1 MLFQCKPKSHFLLFH
16 AEICLC
22 HFMKHGLWPV
32 KYTRTQHPL
41 SGTTWAGW
49 YQKKHIHTHTD
60 PDHQTSIIN
69 FLHPLW
75 SIASSLFNL
84 RAWQSSLTTS
94 FQVLF
99 DLPLGLWPSASYP
112 IHFFTQSSSFCN
124 TCPYHC
130 RPFCCNTSVMS
141 SIPNLSLITSEILR
155 NNLQQSCHFLMLWL
169 NGLYFNNALYGNWG
183 LLSQTNKSVL
193 SYLHTLT
200 KWHCPH
206 SRAATAATDW
216 YFLSTAAGGLSWDRQ
231 TDAVLF
237 HTTCSAGC
245 GYRCRQW
252 L

>member
-1 MLFQCKPKSHFLLFH
+1 MCMFSDVTMLSFSLHFNATVVCTCIICTSKKLVNLLIFDKMMAMSLWPHFFGIPCMAPTYTGTITIIIREQSLNSLQCSNVRTVYQCISLMLFQCKPKSHFLLFH

-41 SGTTWAGW
+41 SGTTWVGW
-49 YQKKHIHTHTD
+49 YQNKHIHTHTD

-75 SIASSLFNL
+75 SVASSLFNL
-84 RAWQSSLTTS
+84 RAWQYSLTTS

-130 RPFCCNTSVMS
+130 RPFCCNTNVMS
-141 SIPNLSLITSEILR
+141 SIPNFTG
-155 NNLQQSCHFLMLWL
+155 CAVAP
-169 NGLYFNNALYGNWG
+169 AL
-183 LLSQTNKSVL
+183 
-193 SYLHTLT
+193 
-200 KWHCPH
+200 C
-206 SRAATAATDW
+206 
-216 YFLSTAAGGLSWDRQ
+216 
-231 TDAVLF
+231 
-237 HTTCSAGC
+237 
-245 GYRCRQW
+245 
-252 L
+252 